1 MSAVNGERRL
11 GRFTA
16 EPREGFKFKLQTLLD
31 VKEKME
37 EQKKVELGKA
47 NQKLALEQDK
57 LNSFIQSK
65 IGAIDQQ
72 RNLAFNKINV
82 VMYGNYGN
90 YISKLEKSIEEQ
102 RKKVAI
108 EEKNVEKA
116 KQNLI
121 AVIKERKAYEK
132 LKEKKL
138 DEFKREVLSK
148 EQKSADEI
156 VTYKHSKKL
165 EE

>member
-1 MSAVNGERRL
+1 MK
-11 GRFTA
+11 
-16 EPREGFKFKLQTLLD
+16 GFKFKLQTLLD

-37 EQKKVELGKA
+37 EQKKIELGKA
-47 NQKLALEQDK
+47 NQKLLKEQEK
-57 LNSFIQSK
+57 LNSFVQSK
-65 IGAIDQQ
+65 IEAIEQQ
-72 RNLAFNKINV
+72 RNLAFAKINV
-82 VMYGNYGN
+82 VMYSNYGN

-102 RKKVAI
+102 RKKVKI

-116 KQNLI
+116 KENLI
-121 AVIKERKAYEK
+121 EVIKERKSYEK
-132 LKEKKL
+132 LREKKL
-138 DEFKREVLSK
+138 DEFKREALSK